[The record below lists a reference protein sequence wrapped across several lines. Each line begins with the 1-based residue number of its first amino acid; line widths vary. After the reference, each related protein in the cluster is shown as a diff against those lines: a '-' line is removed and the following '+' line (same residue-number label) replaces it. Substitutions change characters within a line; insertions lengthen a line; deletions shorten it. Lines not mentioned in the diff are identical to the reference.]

1 MKGRP
6 ILVEYNGQPRSLRE
20 VGRLIG
26 VSPRA
31 MSNRYARYAAGKC
44 DESALFAP
52 LDEKSARRGTW
63 GEVGDVVEQQSV

>member
-6 ILVEYNGQPRSLRE
+6 ILVEYNGQSRSLRE

-31 MSNRYARYAAGKC
+31 MADRWAAGKRG
-44 DESALFAP
+44 DELFAP
-52 LDEKSARRGTW
+52 ADEGSKHRGKW
-63 GEVGDVVEQQSV
+63 DEVDAVSPSCHA